1 MKTCRGRLKITLIE
15 VIKNYMLI
23 KNITKNMILDRIKW
37 SKRIQVAD
45 LNYFLENLW

>member
-1 MKTCRGRLKITLIE
+1 MKTCRGRLKIKLIE

-23 KNITKNMILDRIKW
+23 KNITENMISNRIRW

-45 LNYFLENLW
+45 LDSFLENP